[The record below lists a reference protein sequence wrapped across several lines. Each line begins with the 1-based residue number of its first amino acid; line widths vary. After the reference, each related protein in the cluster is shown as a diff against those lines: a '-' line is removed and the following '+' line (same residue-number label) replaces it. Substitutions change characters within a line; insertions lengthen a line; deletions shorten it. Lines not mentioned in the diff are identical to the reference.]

1 MRSIQTIINRNH
13 YWHLPL
19 AYLCLAYIA
28 AFFIYS
34 ECTLH
39 LLGLWTDWPTGEYSH
54 GLLVLL
60 VSMYLIWEQ
69 RKSIRREIPSTNYF
83 ALVILIFSH
92 TMWFAATLVDVL
104 LIQILSLLFTLA
116 AISWALL
123 GTPVFRLI
131 FYQFFLLIF
140 ALPVWFPLQY
150 PLQTLTTHAVH
161 FLLSV
166 ADIPVYKNGYFLNL
180 PNGTFEVAPGCSGLR
195 YFLVA
200 LYIGFLLAFIYYRS
214 NAKKLIVLTI
224 SILLAIT
231 ANILRVFTVVVF
243 GYLTD
248 MQHHLVH
255 SHQNLGWF
263 IFAIIITP
271 LIYIASRYS
280 DMQNRQDSA

>member
-1 MRSIQTIINRNH
+1 MATF
-13 YWHLPL
+13 Y
-19 AYLCLAYIA
+19 
-28 AFFIYS
+28 IYS

-39 LLGLWTDWPTGEYSH
+39 LLELWTDWPTGEYSH
-54 GLLVLL
+54 GLLVLF
-60 VSMYLIWEQ
+60 VSIYLIWEQ
-69 RKSIRREIPSTNYF
+69 RKSITTEIPSTNYY
-83 ALVILIFSH
+83 ALILLIFSH
-92 TMWFAATLVDVL
+92 SMWFSATLVDVL
-104 LIQILSLLFTLA
+104 LIQILSLLFTLT

-140 ALPVWFPLQY
+140 ALPVWLPLQY
-150 PLQTLTTHAVH
+150 PLQTLTTHVVH
-161 FLLSV
+161 FFLSV
-166 ADIPVYKNGYFLNL
+166 AEIPVYKSGYFLNL
-180 PNGTFEVAPGCSGLR
+180 PNGAFEVAPGCSGLR

-200 LYIGFLLAFIYYRS
+200 LYIGCLLAFIYYRS
-214 NAKKLIVLTI
+214 NIKRVIVLAVAV
-224 SILLAIT
+224 LLAVT

-280 DMQNRQDSA
+280 DMQNRHDDA